1 VKTPHSSLRRLAVH
15 ATVLAPSLTVGNTF
29 GQGQASY
36 PVKPIKVMVPFS
48 SGGGT
53 DVVGRTLMQNMSAL
67 LGQAIVIE
75 NKPGAGTVIG
85 SDAVAKSAPD
95 GYTLLM
101 TTSALAINA
110 SLVKV
115 LPYNTLR
122 DFAPIG
128 RICHGPNVIV
138 VRADSPFKTLN
149 DIIQTSRAK
158 PGSLTY
164 ASSGTG
170 SSVHLSAEMFK
181 SMAKIH
187 ILHIPYRGAGPAY
200 TDLIGGQ
207 VDLLVGTAG
216 GVHKLVQGGKM
227 RAIAVTSP
235 ERSPAYPGVP
245 SVSETLPGY
254 SANVWYG
261 LFAPRGTP
269 AAIVDL
275 LSDALKKSV
284 DLPAYRAALERD
296 GLVPSVNSPV
306 EMASFMRVEVE
317 RWQKVVADRG
327 ITSD

>member
-1 VKTPHSSLRRLAVH
+1 MKAKYSSLRRLIVQAGLLSPVS
-15 ATVLAPSLTVGNTF
+15 TIGNTF

-36 PVKPIKVMVPFS
+36 PAKPIKVMVPFS

-85 SDAVAKSAPD
+85 SDAVAKSTPD
-95 GYTLLM
+95 GYTLLL

-122 DFAPIG
+122 DFAPVG
-128 RICHGPNVIV
+128 RICYGPNVFV
-138 VRADSPFKTLN
+138 VRADSPFKNLN
-149 DIIQTSRAK
+149 DVIQASRAK

-170 SSVHLSAEMFK
+170 SSVHLSAEMLK
-181 SMAKIH
+181 NMAKIH
-187 ILHIPYRGAGPAY
+187 MLHIPYRGAGPAY

-207 VDLLVGTAG
+207 VDLLIATAG

-235 ERSPAYPGVP
+235 ERSLAYPGVP

-261 LFAPRGTP
+261 LFAPKLTP
-269 AAIVDL
+269 TSVVDL
-275 LSDALKKSV
+275 LNDTLKKAV

-296 GLVPSVNSPV
+296 GLVPSVNTPA
-306 EMASFMRVEVE
+306 EMTAFMRIEVE
-317 RWQKVVADRG
+317 LWQKVVTERG
-327 ITSD
+327 ITAE

>member
-1 VKTPHSSLRRLAVH
+1 VKMPYSPLRRLTVQAGLIGTAA
-15 ATVLAPSLTVGNTF
+15 ATGNTF

-36 PVKPIKVMVPFS
+36 PTKPIKVIVPFS

-85 SDAVAKSAPD
+85 SDAVAKSSPD
-95 GYTLLM
+95 GYILLL

-110 SLVKV
+110 SLVKA

-122 DFAPIG
+122 DFASIG
-128 RICHGPNVIV
+128 RICHGPNIIV
-138 VRADSPFKTLN
+138 VRTDSPFKNLN
-149 DIIQTSRAK
+149 DIIQASKAK

-170 SSVHLSAEMFK
+170 SSVHLSAEMLK

-207 VDLLVGTAG
+207 VDLLIGTAG

-235 ERSPAYPGVP
+235 ERSLAYPGVP

-261 LFAPRGTP
+261 LFAPKGTP
-269 AAIVDL
+269 ASIVDL
-275 LSDALKKSV
+275 LSDALRKSV
-284 DLPAYRAALERD
+284 DAPTYRLALERD
-296 GLVPSVNSPV
+296 GLGPSVNSPA
-306 EMASFMRVEVE
+306 EMTAFMRVEVE

-327 ITSD
+327 ITAE

>member
-1 VKTPHSSLRRLAVH
+1 MKTLRSPLRRASVQGALVLPIVP
-15 ATVLAPSLTVGNTF
+15 TVAF
-29 GQGQASY
+29 AQGLGTY
-36 PVKPIKVMVPFS
+36 PNKPIKVVVPFS

-53 DVVGRTLMQNMSAL
+53 DVVGRTLVQNMSGL
-67 LGQAIVIE
+67 LGQPIVIE

-95 GYTLLM
+95 GYTLLL

-110 SLVKV
+110 SLVKA

-122 DFAPIG
+122 DFAPVG

-138 VRADSPFKTLN
+138 VRADSPFKNLK
-149 DIIQTSRAK
+149 DIIQASKAK

-170 SSVHLSAEMFK
+170 SSVHLSAEMLK

-207 VDLLVGTAG
+207 VDLLIGTAG
-216 GVHKLVQGGKM
+216 GVHKLVHGGKM
-227 RAIAVTSP
+227 RALAVTSP
-235 ERSPAYPGVP
+235 DRSPAYPGVP
-245 SVSETLPGY
+245 SVSEVLPGY

-261 LFAPRGTP
+261 LFAPKGTP
-269 AAIVDL
+269 SLVTDL
-275 LSDALKKSV
+275 LNDALRKAV
-284 DLPAYRAALERD
+284 DIPAYRSALERD
-296 GLVPSVNSPV
+296 GLVPSANSPT
-306 EMASFMRVEVE
+306 EMAAFMRVEVE
-317 RWQKVVADRG
+317 RWQKVVTDRG

>member
-1 VKTPHSSLRRLAVH
+1 VKIQHSPLRRL
-15 ATVLAPSLTVGNTF
+15 TVQAGLLSPVATVGNVL

-36 PVKPIKVMVPFS
+36 PAKPIKVMVPFS

-67 LGQAIVIE
+67 VGQAIVIE

-95 GYTLLM
+95 GYTLLL

-122 DFAPIG
+122 DFAPVG

-138 VRADSPFKTLN
+138 VRTDSPFKNLN
-149 DIIQTSRAK
+149 DVIQTSKAK

-170 SSVHLSAEMFK
+170 SSVHLSAEMLK

-207 VDLLVGTAG
+207 VDLLIGTAG

-235 ERSPAYPGVP
+235 ERSLAYPGVP
-245 SVSETLPGY
+245 SVSEILPGY

-269 AAIVDL
+269 ASIVEL
-275 LSDALKKSV
+275 LSDTLKKSV
-284 DLPAYRAALERD
+284 DVPTYRAALERD
-296 GLVPSVNSPV
+296 GLVPSVNSPA
-306 EMASFMRVEVE
+306 EMTAFMRVEVE

-327 ITSD
+327 ITAE